1 MKTRTFAAICAA
13 SSLVAASAFAGYT
26 APVEVDVDL
35 TTRLAQGDM
44 VTARYNIAE
53 KVYIG
58 CGLRRTLTTA
68 GTIVST
74 GFCQAQDS
82 AGEQFTCS
90 TDNGDLLST
99 IAAMT
104 DASFVTFS
112 WNTDGTCRRI
122 GFSNQSFY
130 LPKGLDRN

>member
-1 MKTRTFAAICAA
+1 MRILVTGLLSGALALA
-13 SSLVAASAFAGYT
+13 STAAFAGWT
-26 APVEVDVDL
+26 SPVEVDVDL
-35 TTRLAQGDM
+35 TSRVAQGDM
-44 VTARYNIAE
+44 VTAGYNIAE

-58 CGLRRTLTTA
+58 CGIRRILTTA

-74 GFCQAQDS
+74 GFCQAQDA
-82 AGEQFTCS
+82 AGEQFTCT

-104 DASFVTFS
+104 DASFVTFA
-112 WNTDGTCRRI
+112 WNTDGVCRRI

-130 LPKGLDRN
+130 LPRGLDRN

>member
-1 MKTRTFAAICAA
+1 MNTKIFAALVAA
-13 SSLVAASAFAGYT
+13 SSLVSASAFAGLT
-26 APVEVDVDL
+26 QPVEVDVDL
-35 TTRLAQGDM
+35 KGRVAIGDM
-44 VTARYNIAE
+44 VTARYNLAE

-58 CGLRRTLTTA
+58 CGLRRTVTAA
-68 GTIVST
+68 GTVVST
-74 GFCQAQDS
+74 GFCQAQDA

-90 TDNGDLLST
+90 SDNGDLLST

-112 WNTDGTCRRI
+112 WNADGVCTRI